1 MFDLDKWNE
10 IYATIKKHKLRTALT
25 AFGVFWGIFMLI
37 VLLGAG
43 RGFQNGV
50 EQSFDVAKNAVF
62 VWSRRTSEPYKGL
75 KVGRRV
81 QFTND
86 DVKAIRSQIPEV
98 DVIAPRNGLGGDFT
112 VNYKTKSSSFEV
124 DGEYPDFLKVRP
136 GEVISGRFI
145 NALDIEQKRKVA
157 VIGKRVQEILFEKE
171 EEPIGKYIRIKGISF
186 KVVGV
191 YKGKGDS
198 EDIKEAAETIIIC
211 NTALQ
216 QAFNQVNRVGFFA
229 FTPKEGVPAVVIED
243 KIKALLA
250 KRHSI
255 APTDKKALGSANV
268 EKEYGRVQGLFFIIG
283 AFSWFVSIGTII
295 AGAVGVSN
303 IMLVIVRERTKEI
316 GIRKAL
322 GATPWSIISLILQ
335 ESIVITAVSGYFG
348 LLAGTALMEFINS
361 MGVKGNFFA
370 NPEVDMT
377 IAVSA
382 LVTLVVTGT
391 FAGFIPARKA
401 ARVNPVEA
409 LSDE

>member
-50 EQSFDVAKNAVF
+50 EEGFDVAKNAVF
-62 VWSRRTSEPYKGL
+62 VWSRRTSEPYKGF

-86 DVKAIRSQIPEV
+86 DVKALRNEIPEI
-98 DVIAPRNGLGGDFT
+98 DVIAPRNGLRGGFT
-112 VNYKTKSSSFEV
+112 VNYKNKSSSFEV
-124 DGEYPDFLKVRP
+124 NGEYPDYLKVRP
-136 GEVISGRFI
+136 VKVDKGRFL
-145 NALDIEQKRKVA
+145 NNLDISEKRKVA
-157 VIGKRVQEILFEKE
+157 VIGTRVQEVLFENEKT
-171 EEPIGKYIRIKGISF
+171 PIGKYLEIKGIPF
-186 KVVGV
+186 KVVGIF
-191 YKGKGDS
+191 KGQGDS
-198 EDIKEAAETIIIC
+198 EDVKEAAETIIIS

-216 QAFNQVNRVGFFA
+216 QAFNQVNKVGYFA
-229 FTPKEGVPAVVIED
+229 FTPKPGISSVVIEN
-243 KIKALLA
+243 KVKKLLS

-268 EKEYGRVQGLFFIIG
+268 EKEYSRVQGLFFIIG

-335 ESIVITAVSGYFG
+335 ESIVITAFSGYCG

-382 LVTLVVTGT
+382 LATLILTGT

>member
-50 EQSFDVAKNAVF
+50 EGSFDVAKNAVF
-62 VWSRRTSEPYKGL
+62 VWGRRTSEPFKGFQA
-75 KVGRRV
+75 GRRI

-86 DVKAIRSQIPEV
+86 DAEAIRHTIPEI
-98 DVIAPRNGLGGDFT
+98 DVIAPRNQLRGDFT
-112 VNYKTKSSSFEV
+112 VNYKTKNASFEV
-124 DGEYPDFLKVRP
+124 RGEYPDYLKVRP
-136 GEVISGRFI
+136 AEMLTGRFV
-145 NALDIEQKRKVA
+145 NERDIEKKRKVA
-157 VIGKRVQEILFEKE
+157 VIGTRVQELLFEE
-171 EEPIGKYIRIKGISF
+171 GVNPLGKYIDIKGIPF
-186 KVVGV
+186 KVVGTI
-191 YKGKGDS
+191 KGKGDAN
-198 EDIKEAAETIIIC
+198 DIKEAAERVIIS

-216 QAFNQVNRVGFFA
+216 QAFNQVNKVGFFA
-229 FTPKEGVPAVVIED
+229 FTPKNGVPAVVIEK
-243 KIKALLA
+243 KIKALLSE
-250 KRHSI
+250 RHSI
-255 APTDKKALGSANV
+255 APKDKKALGSANV
-268 EKEYGRVQGLFFIIG
+268 EKEYRRVQGLFFIIG

-316 GIRKAL
+316 GVRKAL

-335 ESIVITAVSGYFG
+335 ESIVITALSGYFG

-361 MGVKGNFFA
+361 MGAEGAFFK

-377 IAVSA
+377 IAISA

-401 ARVNPVEA
+401 AKVNPVEA

>member
-50 EQSFDVAKNAVF
+50 EGSFDVAKNAVF
-62 VWSRRTSEPYKGL
+62 VWSRRTSEPYKGF

-86 DVKAIRSQIPEV
+86 DVKALRNEIPEI
-98 DVIAPRNGLGGDFT
+98 DVIAPRNGLGGSFT
-112 VNYKTKSSSFEV
+112 VNYKNKSSSFEV
-124 DGEYPDFLKVRP
+124 DGEYPDYLKVRP
-136 GEVISGRFI
+136 VKVAKGRFL
-145 NALDIEQKRKVA
+145 NNLDISEKRKVA
-157 VIGKRVQEILFEKE
+157 VIGTRVQEVLFENEKT
-171 EEPIGKYIRIKGISF
+171 PIGKYLEIKGIPF
-186 KVVGV
+186 KVVGIF
-191 YKGKGDS
+191 KGQGDS
-198 EDIKEAAETIIIC
+198 EDVKEAAETIIIS

-216 QAFNQVNRVGFFA
+216 RAFNQVNKVGYFA
-229 FTPKEGVPAVVIED
+229 FTPKPGIPAVVIEN
-243 KIKALLA
+243 KVKKLLS

-268 EKEYGRVQGLFFIIG
+268 EKEYSRVQGLFFIIG

-335 ESIVITAVSGYFG
+335 ESIVITALSGYFG

-382 LVTLVVTGT
+382 LATLIVTGT

-401 ARVNPVEA
+401 AKVNPVEA